1 MALLCLVAGNQQIQ
15 TVHVE
20 QERLEQTTKV
30 AGSFKR
36 LEQSLWNLEASL
48 QEEAKEI
55 APEAKARVADDVKQI
70 RGALEEAKA
79 WPFLDSDLHG
89 ALLRL
94 ETVVILLERHV
105 QTPALETAGQTRV
118 ALQEVRSVSSRLW
131 QSYSDI
137 ARQIAQRWQQ
147 VNLMVLVSC
156 ILAAFLAFTL
166 RAFHRDLMER
176 KDAEKA
182 LRESEERYRRLVE
195 VSPDAILV
203 HRQGKIIF
211 VNAAGIDLL
220 GAANGEALLG
230 MDLRALSPDD
240 PAWGDPA
247 IPSAGKQ
254 SGGKA
259 RDFALRRLDGQK
271 IEVEAV
277 ATGFTYQ
284 DSPAVQMMIRD
295 VTAIRQQSEKLEA
308 SERRFRSLFENVAE
322 GVYQSSEDGKILEAN
337 PALVEMLGYGSL
349 DELKAIDIGKD
360 LYVDPQDRDA
370 VRLLLAQEGGLSGRE
385 LRLRRKD
392 GSVITVLENARSV
405 PRADGEIAH
414 YEGTLT
420 DISQLKQA
428 EETLMQARDQA
439 LHVSRMKSEFLANV
453 SHEIRTP
460 MNGVIGMADLLSE
473 TALSSEQ
480 REYADAVRR
489 SAHYLLNIINDILD
503 FSKIEAGRLELEAI
517 DFDLRESM
525 EDVVEL
531 LAEKAQEKGLDLFAQ
546 IDPRLP
552 AHFVGDPYRIQ
563 QVVTN
568 LVGNAIKFTHEGN
581 VIVRVRHE
589 GGVKL
594 IVEVEDTGI
603 GVAPDMRERL
613 FQPFT
618 QADGSTTRKFGGT
631 GLGLAISR
639 QLVELM
645 GGVIGMRAAA
655 GQGSVFFFELPL
667 PVSPS
672 AFSLEVNLTPVVAQR
687 RPKALLAT
695 TNPARTAAYR
705 AALETLGMEVNCVE
719 SAEAIVEAACK
730 TAYAAIVCDHQLPD
744 RSAVSLSQM
753 LGEAGIAPEKTLV
766 RLVRWRERTL
776 ERLNDE
782 LFAATLPEPCR
793 QAQFFGA
800 LQTILSGLGT
810 SEGLSQLE
818 RQLAEAEP
826 REEVVA
832 PPSDEPNERV
842 LIAEDNVINQRVAVR
857 MLEKLGVSADVVEN
871 GRLAVDALRAGNYA
885 LIFMD
890 CQMPEMDGFAA
901 TGEIRDWELSRGRA
915 RLPIVAMTAH
925 AMQGDR
931 ERCLA
936 AGMDDYLAKPISRGG
951 LEGILR
957 KWLPGYHKV
966 EPELAGVSSDSSIS
980 DSSRTI

>member
-20 QERLEQTTKV
+20 QERLEQTTKL
-30 AGSFKR
+30 ASSFKR

-48 QEEAKEI
+48 QEENKGTDA
-55 APEAKARVADDVKQI
+55 EAKSRVAEDVRQV
-70 RGALEEAKA
+70 RAALEEAKG
-79 WPFLDSDLHG
+79 WPFADSDLQG

-94 ETVVILLERHV
+94 ETVVILLERHT
-105 QTPALETAGQTRV
+105 QSPAMESAGQTRT
-118 ALQEVRSVSSRLW
+118 ALQEVRSVSGRLW
-131 QSYSDI
+131 QSYSEI
-137 ARQIAQRWQQ
+137 ARQIAERWQQ
-147 VNLMVLVSC
+147 VNLMVLASC
-156 ILAAFLAFTL
+156 VMAAFLAFTL

-211 VNAAGIDLL
+211 VNAAGIELL
-220 GAANGEALLG
+220 GAANAEALLG
-230 MDLRALSPDD
+230 MDMRALAPDD
-240 PAWGDPA
+240 PAWGDPSSHA
-247 IPSAGKQ
+247 AGR
-254 SGGKA
+254 GA
-259 RDFALRRLDGQK
+259 RDFELRRLDGRK

-277 ATGFTYQ
+277 ATSFAYQ
-284 DSPAVQMMIRD
+284 DSPAVQMMVRD

-322 GVYQSSEDGKILEAN
+322 GVYQSTEDGKILEAN
-337 PALVEMLGYGSL
+337 PALVSMLGYESL
-349 DELKAIDIGKD
+349 QELKAIDIAKD
-360 LYVDPQDRDA
+360 LYVDAGDRESVQRMLSEEGA
-370 VRLLLAQEGGLSGRE
+370 VSGRE

-392 GSVITVLENARSV
+392 GTVITVLENARAV
-405 PRADGEIAH
+405 RGPDATIAH

-428 EETLMQARDQA
+428 EETLTQARDQA
-439 LHVSRMKSEFLANV
+439 LHVSKMKSEFLANV

-473 TALSSEQ
+473 TALTSEQ

-517 DFDLRESM
+517 DFDLRESI

-531 LAEKAQEKGLDLFAQ
+531 LADKAQEKGLELFAQ
-546 IDPRLP
+546 IDPRMP
-552 AHFVGDPYRIQ
+552 GRFVGDPYRIQ

-568 LVGNAIKFTHEGN
+568 LVGNAIKFTANGD
-581 VIVRVRHE
+581 VILRVRHE
-589 GGVKL
+589 SGGTWPKL
-594 IVEVEDTGI
+594 LVEVEDTGI
-603 GVAPDMRERL
+603 GVPEEMRNRL

-618 QADGSTTRKFGGT
+618 QADGSTTRRFGGT

-645 GGVIGMRAAA
+645 GGKISMRPGAER
-655 GQGSVFFFELPL
+655 GSVFCFELPL
-667 PVSPS
+667 AVSPTS
-672 AFSLEVNLTPVVAQR
+672 FSLEVPLAPLASAR
-687 RPKALLAT
+687 RPRALLAST
-695 TNPARTAAYR
+695 HPVRVATYR
-705 AALETLGMEVNCVE
+705 SALETLGLEVEIVS
-719 SAEAIVEAACK
+719 SAGAVLTAAAS
-730 TAYAAIVCDHQLPD
+730 TVFAVIVCDQQLAD
-744 RSAVSLSQM
+744 MSAVSLSQR
-753 LGEAGIAPEKTLV
+753 LREQGIEADKVLV

-800 LQTILSGLGT
+800 IESMIHGHRTAESLR
-810 SEGLSQLE
+810 QLE
-818 RQLAEAEP
+818 RELVEAEP
-826 REEVVA
+826 EVTTEA
-832 PPSDEPNERV
+832 YGQPESARRV
-842 LIAEDNVINQRVAVR
+842 LIAEDNAINQRVALR
-857 MLEKLGVSADVVEN
+857 MLEKLGVTADVVEN
-871 GRLAVDALRAGNYA
+871 GRLAVEALRVEGYG
-885 LIFMD
+885 LVFMD

-901 TGEIRDWELSRGRA
+901 TAEIRAIEAAQGRE
-915 RLPIVAMTAH
+915 RIPIVAMTAH

-951 LEGILR
+951 LEGMLN
-957 KWLPGYHKV
+957 KWLAAYHIV
-966 EPELAGVSSDSSIS
+966 APDLAATTSDA
-980 DSSRTI
+980 SRRA

>member
-1 MALLCLVAGNQQIQ
+1 MWTWVVVVMALLCLVAGNQQIQ

-30 AGSFKR
+30 AASFKR

-48 QEEAKEI
+48 EEET
-55 APEAKARVADDVKQI
+55 KAVEGDARQRVADDTKQI
-70 RGALEEAKA
+70 RAALEEAKA

-105 QTPALETAGQTRV
+105 QKPAPETAGQTRV

-131 QSYSDI
+131 QSYSEI

-203 HRQGKIIF
+203 HRLGKIIF

-220 GAANGEALLG
+220 GAANAEALLG
-230 MDLRALSPDD
+230 MDLRALSPED
-240 PAWGDPA
+240 PAWGDPSKQ
-247 IPSAGKQ
+247 SAGKP
-254 SGGKA
+254 
-259 RDFALRRLDGQK
+259 RDFELRRLDGKK

-295 VTAIRQQSEKLEA
+295 VTTIRQQSEKLEA

-322 GVYQSSEDGKILEAN
+322 GVYQSSEEGKILEAN
-337 PALVEMLGYGSL
+337 PALVEMLGYENL
-349 DELKAIDIGKD
+349 DELKQIDIARD
-360 LYVDPQDRDA
+360 LYDDPQDREA
-370 VRLLLAQEGGLSGRE
+370 VRHLLALEGGLSGRE

-392 GSVITVLENARSV
+392 GTSITVLEHARAV
-405 PRADGEIAH
+405 RRPDGSISH

-428 EETLMQARDQA
+428 EETLKQARDQA

-473 TALSSEQ
+473 TSLTSEQ

-489 SAHYLLNIINDILD
+489 SAQYLLNIINDILD

-517 DFDLRESM
+517 EFDLRESM

-531 LAEKAQEKGLDLFAQ
+531 LADKAQEKGLDLFAQ

-552 AHFVGDPYRIQ
+552 AHFMGDPYRIQ
-563 QVVTN
+563 QIVTN
-568 LVGNAIKFTHEGN
+568 LVGNAIKFTHEGD
-581 VIVRVRHE
+581 VILRVRHE
-589 GGVKL
+589 GGIRLV
-594 IVEVEDTGI
+594 VEVEDTGI
-603 GVAPDMRERL
+603 GVPEEMRERL

-645 GGVIGMRAAA
+645 GGSIGMRP
-655 GQGSVFFFELPL
+655 GRERGSVFFFELPL
-667 PVSPS
+667 PVAAT
-672 AFSLEVNLTPVVAQR
+672 AFSLEVNLQPTGAFR

-695 TNPARTAAYR
+695 TNPARTGTYR
-705 AALETLGMEVNCVE
+705 AALETLGLEVSVAQ
-719 SAEAIVEAACK
+719 SAEEVAALALA
-730 TAYAAIVCDHQLPD
+730 TPFAAIVCDQQLPD
-744 RSAVSLSQM
+744 HSAVWLSQM
-753 LGEAGIAPEKTLV
+753 LAEAQIAPDKKLV

-800 LQTILSGLGT
+800 IQTILNGLQAGE
-810 SEGLSQLE
+810 SLSQLE
-818 RQLAEAEP
+818 RQLAAAEP
-826 REEVVA
+826 VEEEAV
-832 PPSDEPNERV
+832 PDGPNERV
-842 LIAEDNVINQRVAVR
+842 LIAEDNAINQRVALR
-857 MLEKLGVSADVVEN
+857 MLEKLGVEADVVEN
-871 GRLAVDALRAGNYA
+871 GRMAVEALRTCQYA
-885 LIFMD
+885 LVFMD

-901 TGEIRDWELSRGRA
+901 TGAIREWEQERKLP

-957 KWLPGYHKV
+957 KWLPGYHPLS
-966 EPELAGVSSDSSIS
+966 EEMATLTSNSSQ
-980 DSSRTI
+980 RV

>member
-30 AGSFKR
+30 AASFKR

-48 QEEAKEI
+48 GEEAKGLD
-55 APEAKARVADDVKQI
+55 AEAKIRVADDTRQI
-70 RGALEEAKA
+70 RSALEEAKA

-94 ETVVILLERHV
+94 ETVVILLERHLKSAA
-105 QTPALETAGQTRV
+105 PETAGQTRV

-211 VNAAGIDLL
+211 VNAAGIELL
-220 GAANGEALLG
+220 GAANAEALLG
-230 MDLRALSPDD
+230 MDLRALCPSDS
-240 PAWGDPA
+240 AWGEPVQR
-247 IPSAGKQ
+247 SEGKHNEA
-254 SGGKA
+254 KT
-259 RDFALRRLDGQK
+259 RDFELRRLDGGK
-271 IEVEAV
+271 IEVESV

-295 VTAIRQQSEKLEA
+295 VTSIRRQSEKLEA

-322 GVYQSSEDGKILEAN
+322 GVYQSSDDGRILEAN
-337 PALVEMLGYGSL
+337 PALVEMLGYQNL
-349 DELKAIDIGKD
+349 EELKQIDIARD
-360 LYVDPQDRDA
+360 LYADPEDREEIRR
-370 VRLLLAQEGGLSGRE
+370 VLSSEGGLSGRE

-392 GSVITVLENARSV
+392 GSLITVLENS
-405 PRADGEIAH
+405 RAVRRPDGGIAH

-473 TALSSEQ
+473 TSLNPEQ

-517 DFDLRESM
+517 EFDLRESM
-525 EDVVEL
+525 EDIVEL
-531 LAEKAQEKGLDLFAQ
+531 LADKAQEKGLDLFAQ
-546 IDPRLP
+546 IDPKLP
-552 AHFVGDPYRIQ
+552 SAFIGDPYRIQ

-568 LVGNAIKFTHEGN
+568 LVGNAIKFTHEGQ
-581 VIVRVRHE
+581 VILRVRHE
-589 GGVKL
+589 AGRKL
-594 IVEVEDTGI
+594 VLEVEDTGI
-603 GVAPDMRERL
+603 GVSEDMRDRL
-613 FQPFT
+613 FLPFT

-645 GGVIGMRAAA
+645 GGTIDMRSRQ
-655 GQGSVFFFELPL
+655 GGGSVFFFELPV
-667 PVSPS
+667 PIAPA
-672 AFSLEVNLTPVVAQR
+672 AFSLEVNLQPLSVAR
-687 RPKALLAT
+687 RPWALLAT
-695 TNPARTAAYR
+695 TNPSRTEVYR
-705 AALETLGMEVNCVE
+705 AALETLGLDVDVAQTAGE
-719 SAEAIVEAACK
+719 IVAMAQRK
-730 TAYAAIVCDHQLPD
+730 SYAAIVCDQQLPD
-744 RSAVSLSQM
+744 RSAVGLSQ
-753 LGEAGIAPEKTLV
+753 LLQEAMIPADKKLV

-800 LQTILSGLGT
+800 IQTILEGLGT
-810 SEGLSQLE
+810 TEALTQLE
-818 RQLAEAEP
+818 RQLTDAEP
-826 REEVVA
+826 IREEVSE
-832 PPSDEPNERV
+832 PIDIPNERV
-842 LIAEDNVINQRVAVR
+842 LIAEDNAINQRVAVR
-857 MLEKLGVSADVVEN
+857 MLEKLGVCADVVEN
-871 GRLAVDALRAGNYA
+871 GRLAVDAIRAGNYA
-885 LIFMD
+885 LVFMD

-901 TGEIRDWELSRGRA
+901 TGEIRDWELSRGTA

-936 AGMDDYLAKPISRGG
+936 SGMDDYLAKPISRAG

-957 KWLPGYHKV
+957 KWMPGYHSLP
-966 EPELAGVSSDSSIS
+966 PEVPVLTSS
-980 DSSRTI
+980 SSRIA